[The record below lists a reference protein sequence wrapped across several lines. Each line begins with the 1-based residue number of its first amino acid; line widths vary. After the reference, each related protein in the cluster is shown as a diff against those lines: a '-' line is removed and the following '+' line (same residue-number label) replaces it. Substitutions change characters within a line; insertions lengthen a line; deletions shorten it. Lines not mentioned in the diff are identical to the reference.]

1 MSKKQEREFHYIVMY
16 NSETK
21 KWYIDADS
29 EGVRFP
35 EGNIWNAT
43 KQEWE
48 LGYIGEGEYTEG
60 ELENMDKILEALDL
74 LNKKESE

>member
-1 MSKKQEREFHYIVMY
+1 MSDTREHHFILMY
-16 NSETK
+16 NSKTK
-21 KWYIDADS
+21 HWELDTDS

-60 ELENMDKILEALDL
+60 ELETNEKVMKAITL
-74 LNKKESE
+74 LNKKESKR